1 MSKRQG
7 GHRRIDRVLA
17 PEYGQNLSELS
28 LPEVKGRRDESLA
41 EREYQPLRP
50 GVLKS
55 RLLQRG
61 THGDDGAVPILSIPA
76 IQRFSQPLPSYRSRA
91 EQTRRAA
98 GEEEGSLV
106 ENVISALAADGPSG
120 GPSRGEALRLTIP
133 PEEMALARRRVEQL
147 VADTSISDP
156 RSLTDEELEEAA
168 AKLSEEEGKVSSDRS
183 AVIAVHDLLQAEL
196 KRRYKKDPSE
206 ALAP

>member
-41 EREYQPLRP
+41 EREYQSLLR
-50 GVLKS
+50 
-55 RLLQRG
+55 RLVQGRL
-61 THGDDGAVPILSIPA
+61 DIL
-76 IQRFSQPLPSYRSRA
+76 RA

-156 RSLTDEELEEAA
+156 RSLTDDELEEAA